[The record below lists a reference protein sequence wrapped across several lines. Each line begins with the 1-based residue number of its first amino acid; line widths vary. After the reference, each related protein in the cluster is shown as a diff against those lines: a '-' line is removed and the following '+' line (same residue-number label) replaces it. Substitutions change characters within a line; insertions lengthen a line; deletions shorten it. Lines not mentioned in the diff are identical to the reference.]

1 MHPSATREQNP
12 PHSDKG
18 HGYCNR
24 ARTAEPMESWEM
36 RCRTLVGSV
45 IRSCDTDA
53 KAGTWMNKT
62 ELSARLVARTSISKP
77 GADAAVRAVFSTIA
91 DALAGGGGV
100 AIAGFG
106 SFSTKSR
113 PARQG
118 RNPRTGE
125 IIAIPPQSR
134 RPSRPARPFVTPS
147 PSRSDGRVV
156 RCPKPPSPKRMI
168 GSAQGPNSM
177 TIPSSN
183 ARSHAL
189 QLKRNRDVWT
199 GRNPRH
205 HRNPSRERRFRTA
218 KLPSWSKL
226 ETPPMTNGGPLLRS
240 LRPVTH
246 CRFPRVCTHFTL
258 PNCLNS

>member
-1 MHPSATREQNP
+1 
-12 PHSDKG
+12 
-18 HGYCNR
+18 
-24 ARTAEPMESWEM
+24 
-36 RCRTLVGSV
+36 
-45 IRSCDTDA
+45 
-53 KAGTWMNKT
+53 MNKA

-77 GADAAVRAVFSTIA
+77 GADAAVGAVLSTIA

-106 SFSTKSR
+106 ILSTKSR

-147 PSRSDGRVV
+147 PSRSGGRVV

-168 GSAQGPNSM
+168 GRAQGPNSM

-183 ARSHAL
+183 ARCHAL

-199 GRNPRH
+199 GRNP
-205 HRNPSRERRFRTA
+205 
-218 KLPSWSKL
+218 
-226 ETPPMTNGGPLLRS
+226 
-240 LRPVTH
+240 
-246 CRFPRVCTHFTL
+246 
-258 PNCLNS
+258 